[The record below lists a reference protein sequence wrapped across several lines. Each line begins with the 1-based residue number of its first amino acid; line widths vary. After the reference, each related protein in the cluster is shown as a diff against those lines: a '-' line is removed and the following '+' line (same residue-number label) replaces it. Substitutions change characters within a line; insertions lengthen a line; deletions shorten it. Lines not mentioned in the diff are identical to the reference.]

1 MSFVLPVIKNGER
14 QRNALFFINIIIF
27 PLTIW
32 KLCAA
37 NCSIR
42 YSGGIVRAYKKR
54 GRAELLKF
62 SRRHTLPRDRSF
74 LAVNTALT
82 SGSCF
87 EIQRFS
93 RELDAR
99 RASRP
104 ADFTSLVCELIERF
118 HFFLNCNRVTTITA
132 INDFQRNYISVWWG
146 VKAETCLLEQV
157 ILYAIFIDAIDK
169 NFVSSNFVELVRVP
183 RNTKLGNCIL
193 YD

>member
-14 QRNALFFINIIIF
+14 QWNASFFINIVIF

-32 KLCAA
+32 KLCTA

-62 SRRHTLPRDRSF
+62 LRRHTLPRDRSF

-87 EIQRFS
+87 EIQRFA

-104 ADFTSLVCELIERF
+104 ADFTSLTCELIERF
-118 HFFLNCNRVTTITA
+118 HFFLNCNRVTTITTTNE
-132 INDFQRNYISVWWG
+132 I
-146 VKAETCLLEQV
+146 
-157 ILYAIFIDAIDK
+157 IFPFGDAWK
-169 NFVSSNFVELVRVP
+169 RK
-183 RNTKLGNCIL
+183 RAR
-193 YD
+193 